1 VARSIN
7 VGRKYAKGGVGMDMK
22 RDMEDD
28 FEAFERENS
37 DLTPEEMS
45 EWLDSFIKREVK
57 DEEELPF
64 SL

>member
-1 VARSIN
+1 
-7 VGRKYAKGGVGMDMK
+7 MDMK
-22 RDMEDD
+22 RDMEEDFKA
-28 FEAFERENS
+28 FEAENA

-45 EWLDSFIKREVK
+45 EWLDSFIKRGEK